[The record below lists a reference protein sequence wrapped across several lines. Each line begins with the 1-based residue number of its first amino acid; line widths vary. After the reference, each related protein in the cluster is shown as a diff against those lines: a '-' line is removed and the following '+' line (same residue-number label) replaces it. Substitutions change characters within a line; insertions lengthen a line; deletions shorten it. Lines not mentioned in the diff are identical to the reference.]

1 MVCKEDVVT
10 WFKELT
16 SHKRIDV
23 MCTLLN
29 MCLPFE
35 LRFLGTCLEDLGKR
49 DFHDLRDVENRAN
62 NVSEL
67 SDLQCFSDK
76 RTQRKLALYLALLH
90 SCNHACSNGLYKILA
105 NFDFGEI
112 NNLTNNSSEENPL
125 DELLLLYT
133 LALNHPAFTYE
144 QRAMFGNILVKLQDE
159 ENKLYAARHSVG
171 IGLVYVKNPMQACV
185 PCPASDEQGQV
196 GPCTGL
202 TMPPTHPA
210 DLKGRNSLPPG
221 LNLPPGLSLPPDH
234 QMTATSYVHVTFPSA
249 GHQQLP
255 AVQWHGAPLMM
266 TSLCST
272 LPSEVQAGG
281 EVSPYPSSPLMSRQS
296 SPSQSGSPSRAASP
310 ARLGPLPPPPSQ
322 QQQQPQSQQQPQPP
336 QATPSQQPQQT
347 PQQQP
352 QQVPALGGGDRSQGF
367 KGPLPVRRPER
378 STNSAVHRQNCIDV
392 SMSAPPS
399 TAAPHQRGTMTRKS
413 STEPVDSLRETLGKE
428 MPNFLQNLQNY
439 TSDELRRM
447 SDDELKDLGLPA
459 GAIHQLR
466 AIVTK
471 LNNTNGI
478 STLDKREPGP
488 AVNRRK
494 QENNAD
500 EVAERKN
507 QHAAPV
513 LQRINRFPLEG
524 APMVYPPPSLLS
536 APAAPCFTCF
546 VPVTSAPGRYPP
558 QPQPYCCV
566 GHGMRGLRID
576 DSARHCSNSSSAASD
591 SSSASHS
598 PPDTPSM
605 PTTPQWE
612 RVYPGK
618 EINLGERWSP
628 GCEDHTEK
636 DRRLTEPTEKPGGEE
651 TNSGAPSSQPPGVHA
666 TNISVTSSTTANNN
680 NTTTSSNNNS
690 SSSSSSTNSNSN
702 NRPRV
707 PGLGRGK
714 PTPPGLQLPR
724 GRGPNPTT
732 VILEGNHKTL
742 PSCRREGPTMNGAQ
756 PPPRTSHPPP
766 TPPHDD
772 RKMYF
777 VPSDMA
783 HTYST
788 VNSTSQPPPPQ
799 YSGGTCGNN
808 PQHRPADMS
817 GGSSNVPYSPA
828 TAAAFLPHTHFNA
841 LRSTGS
847 LFPSFAH
854 SSYMRP
860 FPFSPNGELV
870 YQYHGPQTPP
880 PPPPTAFIPTPM
892 VAAFSP
898 VVPPPKVSCYNCGSQ
913 SHHASDCK
921 DPTMEEMTK
930 PGQYRIDYVPYQK
943 PGECSSEK

>member
-185 PCPASDEQGQV
+185 PCPASDEQGQL

-202 TMPPTHPA
+202 TMPPTHP
-210 DLKGRNSLPPG
+210 
-221 LNLPPGLSLPPDH
+221 
-234 QMTATSYVHVTFPSA
+234 A

-272 LPSEVQAGG
+272 LPS
-281 EVSPYPSSPLMSRQS
+281 
-296 SPSQSGSPSRAASP
+296 
-310 ARLGPLPPPPSQ
+310 
-322 QQQQPQSQQQPQPP
+322 
-336 QATPSQQPQQT
+336 
-347 PQQQP
+347 
-352 QQVPALGGGDRSQGF
+352 
-367 KGPLPVRRPER
+367 
-378 STNSAVHRQNCIDV
+378 
-392 SMSAPPS
+392 
-399 TAAPHQRGTMTRKS
+399 
-413 STEPVDSLRETLGKE
+413 
-428 MPNFLQNLQNY
+428 
-439 TSDELRRM
+439 ELRRM

-488 AVNRRK
+488 VVNRRK

-651 TNSGAPSSQPPGVHA
+651 TNSGAPPSQPPGVHA